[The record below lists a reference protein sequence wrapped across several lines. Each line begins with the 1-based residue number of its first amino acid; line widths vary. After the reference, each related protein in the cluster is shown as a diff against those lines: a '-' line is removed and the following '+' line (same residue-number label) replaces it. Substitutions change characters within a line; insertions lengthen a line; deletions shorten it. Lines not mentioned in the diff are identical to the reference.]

1 VILADSSVLIDVI
14 NADPAWCEW
23 SMTTLE
29 EWRRRGGVLIDS
41 VIYAEISPEFDDP
54 ATLDALL
61 GKVGVEYR
69 EIPREALFLAA
80 KAHRAYRR
88 RGGTRGGV
96 LADFFVG
103 AHAAVLEIPL
113 LTRDPRRVGRYF
125 PSVRLITP
133 DG

>member
-1 VILADSSVLIDVI
+1 MILADSSVLIDVI
-14 NADPAWCEW
+14 NTDPAWCEW
-23 SMTTLE
+23 SMATLE
-29 EWRRRGGVLIDS
+29 EWRRRGAVLINP
-41 VIYAEISPEFDDP
+41 VIYAEIAPEFDDP

-61 GKVGVEYR
+61 ETVGVEYR

-125 PSVRLITP
+125 PSVKLVTP
-133 DG
+133 

>member
-1 VILADSSVLIDVI
+1 MILADSSVLIDVI
-14 NADPAWCEW
+14 DVDPDWCEW
-23 SMTTLE
+23 SMATLE
-29 EWRRRGGVLIDS
+29 EWRRRGTVLINS
-41 VIYAEISPEFDDP
+41 VIYAEISAEFEDP
-54 ATLDALL
+54 ATLNAVFD
-61 GKVGVEYR
+61 KIGVEYQ

-113 LTRDPRRVGRYF
+113 LTRDPHRVGRYF
-125 PSVRLITP
+125 PSVKLVTP
-133 DG
+133 